1 MEDKTVTES
10 EVIGEGLNNINCGG
24 PTEEDIEFEDRNINE
39 VDEVDRSGGVEEEG
53 VLPSVERDDEAD
65 ISRGD
70 EDVEWLLMVFEN
82 SKQFKSALTR
92 YTIVKR
98 FDFKLAKN
106 EKDKARVVCKGEAC
120 PFTIYAFIDFRDDW
134 YKELTEAVASVL
146 LDVA

>member
-1 MEDKTVTES
+1 M
-10 EVIGEGLNNINCGG
+10 
-24 PTEEDIEFEDRNINE
+24 EDIEFEDRNINE

-106 EKDKARVVCKGEAC
+106 EKDKARVVCKDNVRSG
-120 PFTIYAFIDFRDDW
+120 T
-134 YKELTEAVASVL
+134 ELVPQAHVQPGVEDNIFGVPINCSSDSQVGVSPSVVSIL
-146 LDVA
+146 QKSIPPMRP